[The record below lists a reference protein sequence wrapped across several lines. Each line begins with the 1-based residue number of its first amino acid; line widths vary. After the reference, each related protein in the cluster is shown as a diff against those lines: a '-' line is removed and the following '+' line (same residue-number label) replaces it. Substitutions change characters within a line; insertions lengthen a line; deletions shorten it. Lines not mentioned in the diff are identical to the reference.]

1 MICFN
6 AIIDVEKYEH
16 HIYNLTELSS
26 LKSGFKRLSQRFDE
40 EGIENVQ

>member
-26 LKSGFKRLSQRFDE
+26 LKSGFKRFVE
-40 EGIENVQ
+40 EGFENVQ